1 MAVLSSTNE
10 VVGMRNCLNFLLEI
24 IDGMY
29 VVISGGVDVSSLPQS
44 CI

>member
-10 VVGMRNCLNFLLEI
+10 VVGMWNCLKFLLEI
-24 IDGMY
+24 VDGMY
-29 VVISGGVDVSSLPQS
+29 VAISGGVDGSSLPQS